1 METWKCLALEVLD
14 EIEAV
19 DAEAERW
26 NLAGAVGDH
35 RAVQVAVL
43 VAEELG
49 LEAAERYAHFQ
60 IELLASIDR
69 MGFVLVGVFESA
81 HGLVD
86 VGSRDGR
93 VIGTIDALG
102 F

>member
-1 METWKCLALEVLD
+1 METWNCLALEVLD

-26 NLAGAVGDH
+26 NLARAVGDH
-35 RAVQVAVL
+35 RAVEVAVL

-60 IELLASIDR
+60 IEFLTSIDR
-69 MGFVLVGVFESA
+69 MGFVLVGVLEGA

-93 VIGTIDALG
+93 VIGAIDALG